1 MDIQC
6 PKCRFKFNYPDVGAQ
21 GMVTCMCPR
30 CGEPFELQLTLDQQP
45 VSVPQQAMPQQDGS
59 LPWQTQGGAEQ
70 PYQPEQGYQQP
81 EQPNQQPEQ
90 PNQQPEQP
98 NQQPEQ
104 PNQQP
109 EQVYQQP
116 GYQQPGYQQPEQP
129 YQQGQGYQQPG
140 QVHQQPGYQQPGQ
153 PYQQGQGYQQ
163 TEYQQEPIYIEQ
175 PSSNT
180 TRNVLIG
187 VLAALVLGLGGL
199 FAYLYLN
206 GKLPF
211 GNSGSDDLTTEVSEP
226 SKVEAG
232 SYRISGTSGST
243 TVSGSVDVNAN
254 DISGHYG
261 YGGKASL
268 YDLQGV
274 IHDDGTV
281 TINEY
286 NKGQKGGKFSGSI
299 KDNNVIEGTY
309 TAPGGQTSN
318 FTWSLTKLS
327 LADIEAAKEQAEKEA
342 QAAKAA
348 LKAEKAKAAAQ
359 MRSGTPY
366 VVVDG
371 VHVRLR
377 FTPEINSYN
386 ILSDSRGHSIY
397 PYKGE
402 YLEYLGEA
410 GDFYYVRYN
419 GYDLYISKRHAYITY
434 L

>member
-45 VSVPQQAMPQQDGS
+45 VSVPQQAMPQQDGT

-70 PYQPEQGYQQP
+70 PYQPEQGY
-81 EQPNQQPEQ
+81 
-90 PNQQPEQP
+90 
-98 NQQPEQ
+98 QQPEQ

-163 TEYQQEPIYIEQ
+163 TEYQQEPIYVEQ

-226 SKVEAG
+226 SKVEVG

-286 NKGQKGGKFSGSI
+286 NKGQKGGKFSGTI
-299 KDNNVIEGTY
+299 KAGNVIEGTY

-342 QAAKAA
+342 KAAKAA
-348 LKAEKAKAAAQ
+348 LKAEKAK
-359 MRSGTPY
+359 
-366 VVVDG
+366 
-371 VHVRLR
+371 LR
-377 FTPEINSYN
+377 ELLKDTLPFIAE
-386 ILSDSRGHSIY
+386 
-397 PYKGE
+397 
-402 YLEYLGEA
+402 EA
-410 GDFYYVRYN
+410 GFEAAIIGEVTE
-419 GYDLYISKRHAYITY
+419 GSKKVTVT

>member
-45 VSVPQQAMPQQDGS
+45 VSVPQQAMPQQDGT

-70 PYQPEQGYQQP
+70 PYQPEQGY
-81 EQPNQQPEQ
+81 
-90 PNQQPEQP
+90 
-98 NQQPEQ
+98 QQPEQ

-163 TEYQQEPIYIEQ
+163 TEYQQEPIYVEQ

-226 SKVEAG
+226 SKVEVG

-261 YGGKASL
+261 YGGKAPL

-286 NKGQKGGKFSGSI
+286 NKGQKGGKFSGTI
-299 KDNNVIEGTY
+299 KAGNVIEGTY

-342 QAAKAA
+342 KAAKAA

-359 MRSGTPY
+359 MGSGTPY

>member
-21 GMVTCMCPR
+21 GVVTCMCPR
-30 CGEPFELQLTLDQQP
+30 CGEPFEMQLTMDQLP
-45 VSVPQQAMPQQDGS
+45 VSVPMPQAMPQQDGT

-81 EQPNQQPEQ
+81 GYQQPEQ
-90 PNQQPEQP
+90 P
-98 NQQPEQ
+98 
-104 PNQQP
+104 
-109 EQVYQQP
+109 
-116 GYQQPGYQQPEQP
+116 YQQPGYQQPEQP
-129 YQQGQGYQQPG
+129 YQQPGYQQPEQPYQQQGYQQPE
-140 QVHQQPGYQQPGQ
+140 
-153 PYQQGQGYQQ
+153 QGYQP
-163 TEYQQEPIYIEQ
+163 EYQQESVYVEE

-226 SKVEAG
+226 SKVEVG

-286 NKGQKGGKFSGSI
+286 NKGQKGGKFSGTI
-299 KDNNVIEGTY
+299 KAGNVIEGTY

-359 MRSGTPY
+359 MGSGTPY

>member
-21 GMVTCMCPR
+21 GVVTCMCPR
-30 CGEPFELQLTLDQQP
+30 CGEPFEMQLTMDQLP
-45 VSVPQQAMPQQDGS
+45 VSVPMPQAMPQQEGS
-59 LPWQTQGGAEQ
+59 LPWQSQGGTDQ
-70 PYQPEQGYQQP
+70 P
-81 EQPNQQPEQ
+81 
-90 PNQQPEQP
+90 
-98 NQQPEQ
+98 
-104 PNQQP
+104 
-109 EQVYQQP
+109 
-116 GYQQPGYQQPEQP
+116 YQQPGYQQPEQP
-129 YQQGQGYQQPG
+129 YQQPGYQQPE
-140 QVHQQPGYQQPGQ
+140 QPYQQPGYQQPEQ
-153 PYQQGQGYQQ
+153 PYQQQGYQQ
-163 TEYQQEPIYIEQ
+163 PEQGYQPEYQQESVYVEE

-226 SKVEAG
+226 SKVEVG

-286 NKGQKGGKFSGSI
+286 NKGQKGGKFSGTI
-299 KDNNVIEGTY
+299 KAGNVIEGTY

-359 MRSGTPY
+359 MGSGTPY

>member
-21 GMVTCMCPR
+21 GVVTCMCPR
-30 CGEPFELQLTLDQQP
+30 CGEPFEMQLTMDQLP
-45 VSVPQQAMPQQDGS
+45 VSVPMPQAMPQQDGT

-81 EQPNQQPEQ
+81 GYQQPEQ
-90 PNQQPEQP
+90 P
-98 NQQPEQ
+98 
-104 PNQQP
+104 
-109 EQVYQQP
+109 
-116 GYQQPGYQQPEQP
+116 YQQPGYQQPEQP
-129 YQQGQGYQQPG
+129 YQQPGYQQPEQPYQQQGYQQPE
-140 QVHQQPGYQQPGQ
+140 
-153 PYQQGQGYQQ
+153 QGYQP
-163 TEYQQEPIYIEQ
+163 EYQQEPVYVEE

-226 SKVEAG
+226 SKVEVG

-286 NKGQKGGKFSGSI
+286 NKGQKGGKFSGTI
-299 KDNNVIEGTY
+299 KAGNVIEGTY

-359 MRSGTPY
+359 MGSGTPY

-419 GYDLYISKRHAYITY
+419 GYDPYISKRHAYITY

>member
-21 GMVTCMCPR
+21 GVVTCMCPR
-30 CGEPFELQLTLDQQP
+30 CGEPFEMQLTIDQLP
-45 VSVPQQAMPQQDGS
+45 VSVPMPQAMPQQEGS
-59 LPWQTQGGAEQ
+59 LPWQSQGGTDQ
-70 PYQPEQGYQQP
+70 PYQPEQP
-81 EQPNQQPEQ
+81 
-90 PNQQPEQP
+90 
-98 NQQPEQ
+98 
-104 PNQQP
+104 
-109 EQVYQQP
+109 
-116 GYQQPGYQQPEQP
+116 YQQPGYQQPEQP
-129 YQQGQGYQQPG
+129 YQQPGYQQPE
-140 QVHQQPGYQQPGQ
+140 QPYQQPGYQQPEQ
-153 PYQQGQGYQQ
+153 PYQQQGYQQ
-163 TEYQQEPIYIEQ
+163 PEQGYQPEYQQEPVYVEE

-187 VLAALVLGLGGL
+187 VLVALVLGLGGL
-199 FAYLYLN
+199 FAYLYVN
-206 GKLPF
+206 DNLPF
-211 GNSGSDDLTTEVSEP
+211 GFSGSDDVTAEASAQP
-226 SKVEAG
+226 KVEAG

-359 MRSGTPY
+359 MGSGTPY

>member
-45 VSVPQQAMPQQDGS
+45 VSVPQQAMPQQDGT

-70 PYQPEQGYQQP
+70 PYQPEQGY
-81 EQPNQQPEQ
+81 
-90 PNQQPEQP
+90 
-98 NQQPEQ
+98 QQPEQ

-163 TEYQQEPIYIEQ
+163 TEYQQEPIYVEQ

-226 SKVEAG
+226 SKVEVG

-286 NKGQKGGKFSGSI
+286 NKGQKGGKFSGTI
-299 KDNNVIEGTY
+299 KAGNVIEGTY

-342 QAAKAA
+342 KAAKAA

-359 MRSGTPY
+359 MGSGTPY

-419 GYDLYISKRHAYITY
+419 GYDLYISKRHAYVTY

>member
-45 VSVPQQAMPQQDGS
+45 VSVPQQAMPQQDGT

-70 PYQPEQGYQQP
+70 PYQPEQGY
-81 EQPNQQPEQ
+81 
-90 PNQQPEQP
+90 
-98 NQQPEQ
+98 QQPEQ

-163 TEYQQEPIYIEQ
+163 TEYQQEPIYVEQ

-226 SKVEAG
+226 SKVEVG

-286 NKGQKGGKFSGSI
+286 NKGQKGGKFSGTI
-299 KDNNVIEGTY
+299 KAGNVIEGTY

-342 QAAKAA
+342 KAAKAA

-359 MRSGTPY
+359 MGSGTPY

-402 YLEYLGEA
+402 YLQYLGEA

>member
-1 MDIQC
+1 MDVQC

-21 GMVTCMCPR
+21 GVVTCMCPR
-30 CGEPFELQLTLDQQP
+30 CGEPFEMQLTMDQLP
-45 VSVPQQAMPQQDGS
+45 VSVPMPQAMPQQDGT

-81 EQPNQQPEQ
+81 GYQQPEQ
-90 PNQQPEQP
+90 P
-98 NQQPEQ
+98 
-104 PNQQP
+104 
-109 EQVYQQP
+109 
-116 GYQQPGYQQPEQP
+116 YQQPGYQQPEQP
-129 YQQGQGYQQPG
+129 YQQPGYQQPEQPYQQQGYQQPE
-140 QVHQQPGYQQPGQ
+140 
-153 PYQQGQGYQQ
+153 QGYQP
-163 TEYQQEPIYIEQ
+163 EYQQEPVYVEE

>member
-30 CGEPFELQLTLDQQP
+30 CGEPFELQLTLDQLP
-45 VSVPQQAMPQQDGS
+45 VSVPQQAMPQQDGT

-70 PYQPEQGYQQP
+70 PYQPEQGY
-81 EQPNQQPEQ
+81 
-90 PNQQPEQP
+90 
-98 NQQPEQ
+98 QQPEQ

-163 TEYQQEPIYIEQ
+163 TEYQQEPIYVEQ

-226 SKVEAG
+226 SKVEVG

-286 NKGQKGGKFSGSI
+286 NKGQKGGKFSGTI
-299 KDNNVIEGTY
+299 KAGNVIEGTY

-342 QAAKAA
+342 KAAKAA

-359 MRSGTPY
+359 MGSGTPY

-402 YLEYLGEA
+402 YLQYLGEA

>member
-30 CGEPFELQLTLDQQP
+30 CGEPFELQLTLDQLP
-45 VSVPQQAMPQQDGS
+45 VSVPQQAMPQQDGT

-70 PYQPEQGYQQP
+70 PYQPEQGY
-81 EQPNQQPEQ
+81 
-90 PNQQPEQP
+90 
-98 NQQPEQ
+98 QQPEQ

-163 TEYQQEPIYIEQ
+163 TEYQPEPIYVEQ

-226 SKVEAG
+226 SKVEVG

-286 NKGQKGGKFSGSI
+286 NKGQKGGKFSGTI
-299 KDNNVIEGTY
+299 KAGNVIEGTY

-342 QAAKAA
+342 KAAKAA

-359 MRSGTPY
+359 MGSGTPY

>member
-21 GMVTCMCPR
+21 GVVTCMCPR
-30 CGEPFELQLTLDQQP
+30 CGEPFEMQLTMDQLP
-45 VSVPQQAMPQQDGS
+45 VSVPMPQAMPQQDGT

-70 PYQPEQGYQQP
+70 PYQPEQGY
-81 EQPNQQPEQ
+81 
-90 PNQQPEQP
+90 
-98 NQQPEQ
+98 QQPEQ

-163 TEYQQEPIYIEQ
+163 TEYQQEPIYVEQ

-226 SKVEAG
+226 SKVEVG

-286 NKGQKGGKFSGSI
+286 NKGQKGGKFSGTI
-299 KDNNVIEGTY
+299 KAGNVIEGTY

-342 QAAKAA
+342 KAAKAA

-359 MRSGTPY
+359 MGSGTPY

>member
-21 GMVTCMCPR
+21 GVVTCMCPR
-30 CGEPFELQLTLDQQP
+30 CGEPFEMQLTMDQLP
-45 VSVPQQAMPQQDGS
+45 VSVPMPQAMPQQDGT

-70 PYQPEQGYQQP
+70 PYQPEQGY
-81 EQPNQQPEQ
+81 
-90 PNQQPEQP
+90 
-98 NQQPEQ
+98 QQPEQ

-163 TEYQQEPIYIEQ
+163 TEYQQEPIYVEQ

-226 SKVEAG
+226 SKVEVG

-286 NKGQKGGKFSGSI
+286 NKGQKGGKFSGTI
-299 KDNNVIEGTY
+299 KAGNVIEGTY

-359 MRSGTPY
+359 MGSGTPY

-402 YLEYLGEA
+402 YLQYLGEA

>member
-45 VSVPQQAMPQQDGS
+45 VSVPQQAMPQQDGT

-70 PYQPEQGYQQP
+70 PYQPEQGY
-81 EQPNQQPEQ
+81 
-90 PNQQPEQP
+90 
-98 NQQPEQ
+98 QQPEQ

-163 TEYQQEPIYIEQ
+163 TEYQQEPIYVEQ

-226 SKVEAG
+226 SKVEVG

-286 NKGQKGGKFSGSI
+286 NKGQKGGKFSGTI
-299 KDNNVIEGTY
+299 KAGNVIEGTY

-342 QAAKAA
+342 KAAKAA

-359 MRSGTPY
+359 MGSGTPY

>member
-21 GMVTCMCPR
+21 GVVTCMCPR
-30 CGEPFELQLTLDQQP
+30 CGEPFEMQLTMDQLP
-45 VSVPQQAMPQQDGS
+45 VSVPMPQAMPQQDGT

-81 EQPNQQPEQ
+81 GYQQPEQ
-90 PNQQPEQP
+90 P
-98 NQQPEQ
+98 
-104 PNQQP
+104 
-109 EQVYQQP
+109 
-116 GYQQPGYQQPEQP
+116 YQQPGYQQPEQP
-129 YQQGQGYQQPG
+129 YQQPGYQQPEQPYQQQGYQQPE
-140 QVHQQPGYQQPGQ
+140 
-153 PYQQGQGYQQ
+153 QGYQP
-163 TEYQQEPIYIEQ
+163 EYQQEPVYVEE

-199 FAYLYLN
+199 FAFLYLN

-226 SKVEAG
+226 SKVEVG

-286 NKGQKGGKFSGSI
+286 NKGQKGGKFSGTI
-299 KDNNVIEGTY
+299 KAGNVIEGTY

-359 MRSGTPY
+359 MGSGTPY

>member
-45 VSVPQQAMPQQDGS
+45 VSVPQQAMPQQDGT

-70 PYQPEQGYQQP
+70 PYQPEQGY
-81 EQPNQQPEQ
+81 
-90 PNQQPEQP
+90 
-98 NQQPEQ
+98 QQPEQ

-163 TEYQQEPIYIEQ
+163 TEYQQEPIYVEQ

-226 SKVEAG
+226 SKVEVG

-286 NKGQKGGKFSGSI
+286 NKGQKGGKFNGTI
-299 KDNNVIEGTY
+299 KAGNVIEGTY

-342 QAAKAA
+342 KAAKAA
-348 LKAEKAKAAAQ
+348 LKAEKDKAAAQ
-359 MRSGTPY
+359 MGSGTPY

>member
-45 VSVPQQAMPQQDGS
+45 VSVPQQAMPQQDGT

-81 EQPNQQPEQ
+81 GYQQPEQ
-90 PNQQPEQP
+90 P
-98 NQQPEQ
+98 
-104 PNQQP
+104 
-109 EQVYQQP
+109 
-116 GYQQPGYQQPEQP
+116 YQQPGYQQPEQP
-129 YQQGQGYQQPG
+129 YQQPGYQQPEQPYQQQGYQQPE
-140 QVHQQPGYQQPGQ
+140 
-153 PYQQGQGYQQ
+153 QGYQP
-163 TEYQQEPIYIEQ
+163 EYQQEPVYVEE

-199 FAYLYLN
+199 FAFLYLN

-226 SKVEAG
+226 SKVEVG

-286 NKGQKGGKFSGSI
+286 NKGQKGGKFSGTI
-299 KDNNVIEGTY
+299 KAGNVIEGTY

-359 MRSGTPY
+359 MGSGTPY

>member
-1 MDIQC
+1 MDVQC

-21 GMVTCMCPR
+21 GVVTCMCPR
-30 CGEPFELQLTLDQQP
+30 CGEPFEMQLTMDQLP
-45 VSVPQQAMPQQDGS
+45 VSVPMPQAMPQQDGT

-70 PYQPEQGYQQP
+70 PYQPEQP
-81 EQPNQQPEQ
+81 
-90 PNQQPEQP
+90 
-98 NQQPEQ
+98 
-104 PNQQP
+104 
-109 EQVYQQP
+109 
-116 GYQQPGYQQPEQP
+116 YQQPGYQQPEQP
-129 YQQGQGYQQPG
+129 YQQPGYQQPEQPYQQQGYQQPE
-140 QVHQQPGYQQPGQ
+140 
-153 PYQQGQGYQQ
+153 QGYQP
-163 TEYQQEPIYIEQ
+163 EYQQESVYVEE

-226 SKVEAG
+226 SKVEVG

-286 NKGQKGGKFSGSI
+286 NKGQKGGKFSGTI
-299 KDNNVIEGTY
+299 KAGNVIEGTY

-359 MRSGTPY
+359 MGSGTPY

>member
-45 VSVPQQAMPQQDGS
+45 VSVPQQAMPQQDGT

-70 PYQPEQGYQQP
+70 PYQPEQGY
-81 EQPNQQPEQ
+81 
-90 PNQQPEQP
+90 
-98 NQQPEQ
+98 QQPEQ

-163 TEYQQEPIYIEQ
+163 TEYQPEPIYVEQ

-226 SKVEAG
+226 SKVEVG

-286 NKGQKGGKFSGSI
+286 NKGQKGGKFSGTI
-299 KDNNVIEGTY
+299 KAGNVIEGTY

-342 QAAKAA
+342 KAAKAA

-359 MRSGTPY
+359 MGSGTPY

>member
-30 CGEPFELQLTLDQQP
+30 CGESFELQLTLDLQP
-45 VSVPQQAMPQQDGS
+45 VSVPQQAMPQQDGT

-90 PNQQPEQP
+90 VYQQPG
-98 NQQPEQ
+98 
-104 PNQQP
+104 
-109 EQVYQQP
+109 YQQP

-163 TEYQQEPIYIEQ
+163 TEYQQEPIYVEQ

-226 SKVEAG
+226 SKVEVG

-268 YDLQGV
+268 YDLQGA

-286 NKGQKGGKFSGSI
+286 NKGQKGGKFSGTI
-299 KDNNVIEGTY
+299 KAGNVIEGTY

-342 QAAKAA
+342 KAAKAA

-359 MRSGTPY
+359 MGSGTPY

-402 YLEYLGEA
+402 YLQYLGEA

>member
-45 VSVPQQAMPQQDGS
+45 VSVPQQAMPQQDGT

-81 EQPNQQPEQ
+81 GYQQPEQ
-90 PNQQPEQP
+90 P
-98 NQQPEQ
+98 
-104 PNQQP
+104 
-109 EQVYQQP
+109 
-116 GYQQPGYQQPEQP
+116 YQQPGYQQPEQP
-129 YQQGQGYQQPG
+129 YQQPGYQQPEQPYQQQGYQQPE
-140 QVHQQPGYQQPGQ
+140 
-153 PYQQGQGYQQ
+153 QGYQP
-163 TEYQQEPIYIEQ
+163 EYQQEPVYVEE

-226 SKVEAG
+226 SKVEVG

-286 NKGQKGGKFSGSI
+286 NKGQKGGKFSGTI
-299 KDNNVIEGTY
+299 KAGNVIEGTY

-359 MRSGTPY
+359 MGSGTPY

>member
-30 CGEPFELQLTLDQQP
+30 CGEPFELQLTLDKQP
-45 VSVPQQAMPQQDGS
+45 VSVPQQAMPQQDGT

-70 PYQPEQGYQQP
+70 PYQPEQGY
-81 EQPNQQPEQ
+81 
-90 PNQQPEQP
+90 
-98 NQQPEQ
+98 QQPEQ

-163 TEYQQEPIYIEQ
+163 TEYQQEPIYVEQ

-226 SKVEAG
+226 SKVEVG

-286 NKGQKGGKFSGSI
+286 NKGQKGGKFSGTI
-299 KDNNVIEGTY
+299 KAGNVIEGTY

-342 QAAKAA
+342 KAAKAA

-359 MRSGTPY
+359 MGSGTPY

-402 YLEYLGEA
+402 YLQYLGEA

>member
-30 CGEPFELQLTLDQQP
+30 CGEPFELQLTLDQLP
-45 VSVPQQAMPQQDGS
+45 VSVPQQAMPQQDGT

-70 PYQPEQGYQQP
+70 PYQPEQGY
-81 EQPNQQPEQ
+81 
-90 PNQQPEQP
+90 
-98 NQQPEQ
+98 QQPEQ

-163 TEYQQEPIYIEQ
+163 TEYQPEPIYVEQ

-226 SKVEAG
+226 SKVEVG

-286 NKGQKGGKFSGSI
+286 NKGQKGGKFSGTI
-299 KDNNVIEGTY
+299 KAGNVIEGTY

-342 QAAKAA
+342 KAAKAA

-359 MRSGTPY
+359 MGSGTPY

-402 YLEYLGEA
+402 YLQYLGEA

>member
-21 GMVTCMCPR
+21 GVVTCMCPR
-30 CGEPFELQLTLDQQP
+30 CGEPFEMQLTMDQLP
-45 VSVPQQAMPQQDGS
+45 VSVPMPQAMPQQDGT

-81 EQPNQQPEQ
+81 GYQQPEQ
-90 PNQQPEQP
+90 P
-98 NQQPEQ
+98 
-104 PNQQP
+104 
-109 EQVYQQP
+109 
-116 GYQQPGYQQPEQP
+116 YQQPGYQQPEQP
-129 YQQGQGYQQPG
+129 YQQPGYQQPEQPYQQQGYQQPE
-140 QVHQQPGYQQPGQ
+140 
-153 PYQQGQGYQQ
+153 QGYQP
-163 TEYQQEPIYIEQ
+163 EYQQEPVYVEE

-359 MRSGTPY
+359 MGSGTPY

>member
-1 MDIQC
+1 MDVQC

-21 GMVTCMCPR
+21 GVVTCMCPR
-30 CGEPFELQLTLDQQP
+30 CGEPFEMQLTMDQLP
-45 VSVPQQAMPQQDGS
+45 VSVPMPQAMPQQDGT

-70 PYQPEQGYQQP
+70 PYQPEQGY
-81 EQPNQQPEQ
+81 
-90 PNQQPEQP
+90 QQPEQP

-163 TEYQQEPIYIEQ
+163 TEYQPEPIYVEQ

-226 SKVEAG
+226 SKVEVG

-286 NKGQKGGKFSGSI
+286 NKGQKGGKFSGTI
-299 KDNNVIEGTY
+299 KAGNAIEGTY

-342 QAAKAA
+342 KAAKAA

-359 MRSGTPY
+359 MGSGTPY